1 MKAESRPRCGRLFQN
16 KDARQVATDNASR
29 NARGAGGNGGRM
41 ATVFVTGGSRGIGAA
56 VVRALAPRGNVAFT
70 YNASEDAA
78 LALERELAAYGGV
91 KAFRCDVRDARS
103 VAETAAAVRARFGA
117 PEAVVNC
124 AGVSLK
130 KLFQDTSEEDWR
142 EVFAVNCDGA
152 YRVSRAFL
160 PDMLTRKNGAIVNVS
175 SVWGKS
181 GASLEVAYSASKA
194 ALEGMTRA
202 LAKEVALSGVR
213 VNAVAPGAVDTDMMK
228 SYSAEEIALVEGDIP
243 FGRLASPDEIA
254 AAVLFLLDNGYITG
268 QTLTVD
274 GGFTL

>member
-1 MKAESRPRCGRLFQN
+1 MS
-16 KDARQVATDNASR
+16 
-29 NARGAGGNGGRM
+29 
-41 ATVFVTGGSRGIGAA
+41 TVFVTGGSRGIGAA
-56 VVRALAPRGNVAFT
+56 VVRALASRGNVAFT

-130 KLFQDTSEEDWR
+130 KLFQDTTEEEWR
-142 EVFAVNCDGA
+142 EIFAVNCDGA
-152 YRVSRAFL
+152 YRVTRAFL
-160 PDMLTRKNGAIVNVS
+160 PDMLAKKRGAVVNVS
-175 SVWGKS
+175 SVWGRV

-228 SYSAEEIALVEGDIP
+228 VYSAEEIALVEGDIP
-243 FGRLASPDEIA
+243 LGRLASPDEIA